1 MSTAQ
6 RLFFGLPLTPLA
18 RQELAKLQAA
28 LRARAPVRAHLRWLG
43 IDNLHVTLKF
53 LGEVDSSRLPEI
65 EALLERA
72 VAKVGPIPGS
82 VESVTAFPSTHAAR
96 VTVARLADPSGW
108 LERLSARLESL
119 AAEHGFA
126 RDARSFVPHI
136 TLARLS
142 TPTSLHAWLDAFATP
157 ATPLLFEQVCL
168 YRSEP
173 GPAGNRYKVVS
184 ARSLAPSGAG
194 H

>member
-1 MSTAQ
+1 MSTPV
-6 RLFFGLPLTPLA
+6 RLFYGLPLTPLA

-53 LGEVDSSRLPEI
+53 LGEVDTSRLAEL
-65 EALLERA
+65 EALLERSS
-72 VAKVGPIPGS
+72 AKVPPIPAS
-82 VESVTAFPSTHAAR
+82 VERVTAFPSAHAAR

-108 LERLSARLESL
+108 LERLSARLESV
-119 AAEHGFA
+119 AAEQGFA

-142 TPTSLHAWLDAFATP
+142 TPISLHTWLDGFATP

-173 GPAGNRYKVVS
+173 GPTGNRYKVVS
-184 ARSLAPSGAG
+184 ARSLARPNDG